1 LWETASGF
9 WRAFYLLFFK
19 KRNADMET
27 LPYCPKPNYTVS
39 NEPKIKKMD
48 FGDGYQQRRADGL
61 NPLLRKFSVTFNLRN
76 PQAVKL
82 AQFLAKHKGVT
93 AFLFKAE
100 NAKVTCPKWTENR
113 GKTHTEIQCE
123 FEEVVA

>member
-1 LWETASGF
+1 
-9 WRAFYLLFFK
+9 
-19 KRNADMET
+19 MET

-48 FGDGYQQRRADGL
+48 FGDGYQQRRTDGL

-123 FEEVVA
+123 FEEVVE